1 MKQIFLEIPKVYW
14 SDIGGQHGVKQ
25 KLTEAVEW
33 PLKVSDFE
41 IHFQRL
47 ETKNTSIKIAP

>member
-1 MKQIFLEIPKVYW
+1 MYW

-33 PLKVSDFE
+33 PLKVRD
-41 IHFQRL
+41 L
-47 ETKNTSIKIAP
+47 M